1 MKCLIRLFRVV
12 LRDELSDSH
21 SFIKRVIS
29 VVVVVV
35 VDIIL
40 LLISGGNTGIGKATA
55 LHLARKGARV
65 ILACR
70 NQNKAQDAIADI
82 QKVGAN

>member
-1 MKCLIRLFRVV
+1 MKCLIRAVQ
-12 LRDELSDSH
+12 RDELTDSH
-21 SFIKRVIS
+21 SVIKHVIS
-29 VVVVVV
+29 VVVDHYLWLV
-35 VDIIL
+35 
-40 LLISGGNTGIGKATA
+40 SGGNTGIGKATA

-70 NQNKAQDAIADI
+70 NRKKAEDAIADI

>member
-1 MKCLIRLFRVV
+1 MKCLISHFRVV
-12 LRDELSDSH
+12 QRDELADSH
-21 SFIKRVIS
+21 SFIKHAIS
-29 VVVVVV
+29 VVVD
-35 VDIIL
+35 DILSI
-40 LLISGGNTGIGKATA
+40 ISGGNTGIGKATA

-70 NQNKAQDAIADI
+70 NQNKAEDAIADI